1 MANYREKIAFLRDY
15 IANKDDYLPLIDHA
29 WRTFGKRSLTDDVN
43 IGWNAGIVE
52 GNRPYFCECW
62 ADGYTAITYFISTKG
77 IEDYTVVQLED
88 MLKKAGIIWY
98 VGERKYKTYVKKFCD
113 DSNNDFFSIN
123 MIVGDDD
130 GTYTDGGII
139 YGFNRLNEFNESR
152 QRIL

>member
-29 WRTFGKRSLTDDVN
+29 WKTFGKRSLTDDVN

-88 MLKKAGIIWY
+88 MLKKAGNLIWIGLN
-98 VGERKYKTYVKKFCD
+98 V
-113 DSNNDFFSIN
+113 
-123 MIVGDDD
+123 
-130 GTYTDGGII
+130 
-139 YGFNRLNEFNESR
+139 RLLHQKVCYLLS
-152 QRIL
+152 